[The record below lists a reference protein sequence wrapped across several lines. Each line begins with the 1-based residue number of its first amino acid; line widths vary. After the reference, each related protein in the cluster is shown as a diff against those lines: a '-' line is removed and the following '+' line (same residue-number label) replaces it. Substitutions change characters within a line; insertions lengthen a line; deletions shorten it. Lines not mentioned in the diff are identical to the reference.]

1 MKDVI
6 SEILLK
12 AIKKE
17 GVSLKK
23 EEIEKFIEI
32 PPSHE
37 MGDYAFPCFFLAGKL
52 KVSPQEIAI
61 NVRANIED
69 YPKDFEDIQ
78 TSGPYINFFLDRRTM
93 ALNLIKE
100 IKAAGD
106 NYGRANAT
114 NRVHRGGV

>member
-61 NVRANIED
+61 NVRANIVI
-69 YPKDFEDIQ
+69 PA
-78 TSGPYINFFLDRRTM
+78 R
-93 ALNLIKE
+93 
-100 IKAAGD
+100 AA
-106 NYGRANAT
+106 
-114 NRVHRGGV
+114 VWPSF